1 MRTEIKC
8 VLRSGWFWKDSL
20 WTTGRVPEVIT
31 YLNFPSFVH
40 FLNNQPLVHVTAH
53 LTNSE
58 DLLISPV
65 LFLGGMS
72 FLSLE
77 SGRDTILKAL
87 K

>member
-8 VLRSGWFWKDSL
+8 VLRSGWFWKDSQ

-40 FLNNQPLVHVTAH
+40 FLNNQPLVHVTVH
-53 LTNSE
+53 LQKKSE

-65 LFLGGMS
+65 LFLCAMS

-77 SGRDTILKAL
+77 SGGDTI
-87 K
+87 